1 MALRK
6 TEAFEKKWLLKD
18 NDKTKVKDNQG
29 ELEDANLSFAL
40 GNNKSF
46 PATCLREARFPS

>member
-29 ELEDANLSFAL
+29 
-40 GNNKSF
+40 GVRRCQ
-46 PATCLREARFPS
+46 P